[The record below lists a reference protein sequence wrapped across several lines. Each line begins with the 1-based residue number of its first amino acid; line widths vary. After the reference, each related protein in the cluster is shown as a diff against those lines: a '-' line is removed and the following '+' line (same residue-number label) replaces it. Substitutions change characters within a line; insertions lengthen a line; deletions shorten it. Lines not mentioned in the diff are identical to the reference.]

1 MARIR
6 ERDAASIAPLSE
18 KDAQMARTA
27 QRLLIESLDRS
38 RAATITLEAEDGSHP
53 AVEIPPATLRLI
65 ATVLGMLSEGKDV
78 VLQRRNREMTTVQAA
93 NYLGVS
99 RQFVVNEIQAGRL
112 VCKMVGTH
120 RRIALDELR
129 RYDAQMRQS
138 QEEALKRMAD
148 NAAELGLDY

>member
-1 MARIR
+1 M
-6 ERDAASIAPLSE
+6 
-18 KDAQMARTA
+18 
-27 QRLLIESLDRS
+27 
-38 RAATITLEAEDGSHP
+38 
-53 AVEIPPATLRLI
+53 
-65 ATVLGMLSEGKDV
+65 

-112 VCKMVGTH
+112 ACKMVGTH

-138 QEEALKRMAD
+138 QEEALQRMAD